1 MPEESS
7 YSYEE
12 KTHAAFGGAPIDTGN
27 PRVLAWLIR
36 RHGLEMTH
44 LSRGSHIGAIFSLAE
59 IMATLYTG
67 VLNVNPADPAMPERD
82 RLILSKGH
90 AGAAVYA
97 ALAERGFFPV
107 EELKTHYANGSRLSG
122 HVSHKGVPGVEF
134 STGSLGHGLPAAA
147 GMALGAKKDHAPW
160 RVYCVLGDGE
170 CDEGAVWE
178 AALQARQFA
187 LDNLIAVV
195 DFNRMQSLDFC
206 ENTLALEPFADK
218 WRAFGWRAIEAD
230 GHDVDALRA
239 AFDEAKGNLGGGQP
253 TVVIAKTVKGKGV
266 SFMENNILW
275 HYRTPQG
282 EEYEAALRELE
293 AQRP

>member
-67 VLNVNPADPAMPERD
+67 VLNVNPADPAMPDRD

-253 TVVIAKTVKGKGV
+253 TVIIAKTVKGKGV

-282 EEYEAALRELE
+282 EEYEAALKELE

>member
-67 VLNVNPADPAMPERD
+67 VLNVNPADPAMPDRD

-170 CDEGAVWE
+170 CDEGSVWE
-178 AALQARQFA
+178 TALQARQFA

-218 WRAFGWRAIEAD
+218 WRAFGWRAIETD

>member
-253 TVVIAKTVKGKGV
+253 TVIIAKTVKGKGV

>member
-1 MPEESS
+1 M
-7 YSYEE
+7 
-12 KTHAAFGGAPIDTGN
+12 
-27 PRVLAWLIR
+27 
-36 RHGLEMTH
+36 
-44 LSRGSHIGAIFSLAE
+44 
-59 IMATLYTG
+59 
-67 VLNVNPADPAMPERD
+67 
-82 RLILSKGH
+82 
-90 AGAAVYA
+90 
-97 ALAERGFFPV
+97 
-107 EELKTHYANGSRLSG
+107 
-122 HVSHKGVPGVEF
+122 
-134 STGSLGHGLPAAA
+134 
-147 GMALGAKKDHAPW
+147 
-160 RVYCVLGDGE
+160 
-170 CDEGAVWE
+170 WE